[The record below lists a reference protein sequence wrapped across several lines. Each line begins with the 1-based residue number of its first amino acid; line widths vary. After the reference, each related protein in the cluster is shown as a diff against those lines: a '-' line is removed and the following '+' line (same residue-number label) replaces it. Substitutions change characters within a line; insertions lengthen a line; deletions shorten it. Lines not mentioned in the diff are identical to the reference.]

1 MSITEIFDVRTT
13 TRIETIDITSLV
25 RAAVRKSGVESGLAC
40 IFCPHTTAGLTIQ
53 ENSDPK
59 VKTDLASQLSHLA
72 PHDGTYVSAEANSDA
87 HIKSSLMGASL
98 TLIIDGGKP
107 MLGTWQALYFCE
119 FDGPRSRR
127 VMVKVL
133 AG

>member
-1 MSITEIFDVRTT
+1 MSVTEIFDVRTT

-25 RAAVRKSGVESGLAC
+25 RSAIRKSGVDSGLAC
-40 IFCPHTTAGLTIQ
+40 VFCPHTTAALTIQ

-59 VKTDLASQLSHLA
+59 VKTDMAQHLGKVV
-72 PHDGTYVSAEANSDA
+72 PHDGGYISAEANSDA
-87 HIKSSLMGASL
+87 HIKSSIIGASL
-98 TLIIDGGKP
+98 TLIVDAGKP

-127 VMVKVL
+127 VMVKVI

>member
-1 MSITEIFDVRTT
+1 MSVTEIFDVRTT

-25 RAAVRKSGVESGLAC
+25 RSAIRKSGVDSGLAC

-59 VKTDLASQLSHLA
+59 VKTDLNAHLGKMV

-87 HIKSSLMGASL
+87 HIKSSLIGASL
-98 TLIIDGGKP
+98 TLLVDCGQP
-107 MLGTWQALYFCE
+107 VLGTWPALYFCQ

-127 VMVKVL
+127 VMVKVV